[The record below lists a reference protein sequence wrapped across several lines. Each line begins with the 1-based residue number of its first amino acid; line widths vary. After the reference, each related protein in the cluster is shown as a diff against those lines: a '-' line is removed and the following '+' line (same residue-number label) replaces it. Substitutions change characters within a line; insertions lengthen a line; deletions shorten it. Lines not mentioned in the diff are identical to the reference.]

1 MCTLSG
7 YWKAKFAEHGTIT
20 ASNLIDTSVA
30 GYQSLSSVNAVYS
43 IGTTGFDTLGRP
55 GFYQD
60 LGTTSLINPLGAS
73 GLSYCQCVAIM
84 VNGCESSQSQL
95 LAANLPGGAGS
106 GASNMYP
113 TAGVDGLTM
122 DTANLG
128 TNLIAATSNDLS
140 DEYNS
145 LSTYIQAAIGNDRT
159 GISLAQSP
167 FNDATA
173 FTFNKQGD
181 IDAVNAIL
189 GSLGKLDKCASMAF
203 DVIL

>member
-20 ASNLIDTSVA
+20 ASNPIDTSAA

-43 IGTTGFDTLGRP
+43 LAAPGFSTLGRP

-95 LAANLPGGAGS
+95 LAANLPAGPGS
-106 GASNMYP
+106 AAANMYP

-122 DTANLG
+122 DAANLG
-128 TNLIAATSNDLS
+128 TTLIVATSNDLS

-145 LSTYIQAAIGNDRT
+145 LSTYIQEAIGNDRSGNT
-159 GISLAQSP
+159 AAAP

-173 FTFNKQGD
+173 FTFSKQGD

>member
-20 ASNLIDTSVA
+20 ASNPIDTSAA

-43 IGTTGFDTLGRP
+43 LAAPGFSTLGRS
-55 GFYQD
+55 GFYND
-60 LGTTSLINPLGAS
+60 LGTTSLINPIGAS

-95 LAANLPGGAGS
+95 ATNPTGPGSAAGNVYA
-106 GASNMYP
+106 
-113 TAGVDGLTM
+113 TAGTTGLTM
-122 DTANLG
+122 DSTLAGILVPGNAPVLG
-128 TNLIAATSNDLS
+128 DLS
-140 DEYNS
+140 EEYNS
-145 LSTYIQAAIGNDRT
+145 LATYIQEAIGNDRSANT
-159 GISLAQSP
+159 AAAP

-173 FTFNKQGD
+173 FTFSKQGD

-203 DVIL
+203 DVIA

>member
-20 ASNLIDTSVA
+20 ASNEIDTSAA
-30 GYQSLSSVNAVYS
+30 GYQSLASVNSVYS
-43 IGTTGFDTLGRP
+43 IATTNFATMGRS

-60 LGTTSLINPLGAS
+60 LGTTSLINPIGAS

-84 VNGCESSQSQL
+84 VNGYESRQSEL
-95 LAANLPGGAGS
+95 LAANLPS
-106 GASNMYP
+106 GPGNASANMYF
-113 TAGVDGLTM
+113 TAGVDGFTM
-122 DTANLG
+122 DAGNLG
-128 TNLIAATSNDLS
+128 TTLTVATLNDLS

-145 LSTYIQAAIGNDRT
+145 LSTHIQEAIGNDRST
-159 GISLAQSP
+159 NTSTNPLGTTS
-167 FNDATA
+167 
-173 FTFNKQGD
+173 TFSKQGD

>member
-20 ASNLIDTSVA
+20 ASNPIDTSAA

-43 IGTTGFDTLGRP
+43 LAAPGFSTLGRS
-55 GFYQD
+55 GFYND
-60 LGTTSLINPLGAS
+60 LGTTSLINPIGAS

-95 LAANLPGGAGS
+95 ATNPTGPGSAAGNVYA
-106 GASNMYP
+106 
-113 TAGVDGLTM
+113 TAGTTGLTATTLATIL
-122 DTANLG
+122 TATAPIL
-128 TNLIAATSNDLS
+128 NDLS
-140 DEYNS
+140 EEYNS
-145 LSTYIQAAIGNDRT
+145 LATYIQEAIGNDRSANT
-159 GISLAQSP
+159 AAAP

-173 FTFNKQGD
+173 FTFSKQGD

-203 DVIL
+203 DVIA